1 MTETQVRQPDEG
13 APGSSTLVNDD
24 LAPTTKQT
32 ATWRTWDIFCL
43 WMTSAH
49 SIASY
54 GFAVGMLALGL
65 TGWQTMLALLV
76 GVLLLWAG
84 SNLVG
89 VAGQKVGVP
98 FPVFAR
104 ATFGVFGANVPAL
117 LRAVV
122 AIFWYGIQTYL
133 ASTAL
138 MVLILRVAPG
148 LSSWTESSFL
158 GLSTLGWLAFLV
170 LWAVQLAILNYGM
183 EVVRKA
189 SDFAGP
195 VVWIGMIA
203 LGVWILSKADW
214 SIDFNARSGEPL
226 SGGTTIAAFVGVA
239 FLMVAFMAGPLVN
252 YADFARFAP
261 SEKAVRR
268 GNAWGIPFNETA
280 FVVISIIISLAT
292 LKVYGKVLS
301 DPVELVSDIDSDVIV
316 IVAAILFATATVG
329 INVVLNFVSPAYDIS
344 NAAPK
349 YISFRT
355 GGIITAVL
363 SILVLPWQLWQNQN
377 FIIYFLG
384 GVGALMGPVFGIL
397 MVDYYLVRRQ
407 RTVVAELYS
416 DSPEASYHYTRGFNP
431 KALIALAISGTVAVV
446 VALAF
451 DSQSVTALSWPVGAG
466 LGALIMYALSRR
478 SNGTAPEPP
487 AAA

>member
-1 MTETQVRQPDEG
+1 MTETRVRPLDG
-13 APGSSTLVNDD
+13 APRSSTLVNDD
-24 LAPTTKQT
+24 LAPTTKET

-54 GFAVGMLALGL
+54 GFAVGMLALGM
-65 TGWQTMLALLV
+65 TGWQTMLALFT
-76 GVLLLWAG
+76 GVLMLWLG

-104 ATFGVFGANVPAL
+104 AAFGVFGANVPAL
-117 LRAVV
+117 LRAIV
-122 AIFWYGIQTYL
+122 AVFWYGIQTYL

-138 MVLILRVAPG
+138 MVLLLRVSPG
-148 LSSWTESSFL
+148 LASWTESSFL
-158 GLSTLGWLAFLV
+158 GLSTLGWIAFLV
-170 LWAVQLAILNYGM
+170 LWTVQLAIINYGM

-195 VVWIGMIA
+195 AVWIGMIA
-203 LGVWILSKADW
+203 LAIWILGKAEW
-214 SIDFNARSGEPL
+214 SIDFNARVGAPL
-226 SGGTTIAAFVGVA
+226 SGGATVAAFVGVA

-252 YADFARFAP
+252 YADFARFSP
-261 SEKAVRR
+261 SKRAVLR

-280 FVVISIIISLAT
+280 FVVLSIVISLAT

-301 DPVELVSDIDSDVIV
+301 DPVELVADIDSDVV
-316 IVAAILFATATVG
+316 VVVAAVLFATATVG

-349 YISFRT
+349 FISFRT

-363 SILVLPWQLWQNQN
+363 SILVMPWKLWENQD

-397 MVDYYLVRRQ
+397 IVDYYLVRRQ
-407 RTVVAELYS
+407 RTAVAELYDDTAEGRYYFS
-416 DSPEASYHYTRGFNP
+416 RGFNP
-431 KALIALAISGTVAVV
+431 KALAALILSGTVAVI
-446 VALAF
+446 VALAP
-451 DSQSVTALSWPVGAG
+451 DSREVTALSWPVGAA
-466 LGALIMYALSRR
+466 LGALLMYAFTMIRR
-478 SNGTAPEPP
+478 AAPTTDSAE
-487 AAA
+487 

>member
-1 MTETQVRQPDEG
+1 MTETRVRPLDG
-13 APGSSTLVNDD
+13 APGSSMLVNDD
-24 LAPTTKQT
+24 LAPTTKET

-54 GFAVGMLALGL
+54 GFAVGMLALGM
-65 TGWQTMLALLV
+65 TGWQTMLALFT
-76 GVLLLWAG
+76 GVLVLWLG

-104 ATFGVFGANVPAL
+104 AAFGVFGANVPAL
-117 LRAVV
+117 LRAIV
-122 AIFWYGIQTYL
+122 AVFWYGIQTYL

-138 MVLILRVAPG
+138 MVLLLRVSPG
-148 LSSWTESSFL
+148 LASWTESGFL
-158 GLSTLGWLAFLV
+158 GLSTLGWIAFLV
-170 LWAVQLAILNYGM
+170 LWTVQLAIINYGM

-195 VVWIGMIA
+195 AVWIGMIA
-203 LGVWILSKADW
+203 LAIWILGKAGW
-214 SIDFNARSGEPL
+214 SIDFNARAGAPL
-226 SGGTTIAAFVGVA
+226 SGGATVAAFVGVA

-252 YADFARFAP
+252 YADFARFSP
-261 SEKAVRR
+261 SKRAVLR

-280 FVVISIIISLAT
+280 FVVLSIVISLAT

-301 DPVELVSDIDSDVIV
+301 DPVELVADIDSDVV
-316 IVAAILFATATVG
+316 VVVAAVLFATATVG

-349 YISFRT
+349 FISFRT

-363 SILVLPWQLWQNQN
+363 SILVMPWKLWENQD

-397 MVDYYLVRRQ
+397 IVDYYLVRRQ
-407 RTVVAELYS
+407 RTAVAELYDDTAEGRYYFS
-416 DSPEASYHYTRGFNP
+416 RGFNP
-431 KALIALAISGTVAVV
+431 KALAALVLSGTVAVI
-446 VALAF
+446 VALAP
-451 DSQSVTALSWPVGAG
+451 DSREVTALSWPVGAA
-466 LGALIMYALSRR
+466 LGALLMYAFTMIRR
-478 SNGTAPEPP
+478 AAPTADSAE
-487 AAA
+487 

>member
-1 MTETQVRQPDEG
+1 MTETRVRRSDD
-13 APGSSTLVNDD
+13 APGGSTLVNDD
-24 LAPTTKQT
+24 LAPTTKET

-54 GFAVGMLALGL
+54 GFAVGMLALGM
-65 TGWQTMLALLV
+65 TGWQTMLALFA
-76 GVLLLWAG
+76 GVLLLWLG
-84 SNLVG
+84 SNLIG

-104 ATFGVFGANVPAL
+104 GAFGVFGANIPAL
-117 LRAVV
+117 LRALV
-122 AIFWYGIQTYL
+122 AVFWYGIQTYL

-138 MVLILRVAPG
+138 MILLLRVAPG
-148 LSSWTESSFL
+148 LESLTDNDVL
-158 GLSTLGWLAFLV
+158 GLSTLGWIAFLV
-170 LWAVQLAILNYGM
+170 LWTVQLAIINYGM

-195 VVWIGMIA
+195 AVWIGMIA
-203 LGVWILSKADW
+203 LAIWILGKADW
-214 SIDFNARSGEPL
+214 SIDFNARAGEPL
-226 SGGTTIAAFVGVA
+226 SGGATVATFVGVA

-252 YADFARFAP
+252 YADFARFSP
-261 SEKAVRR
+261 SRKAVLR

-280 FVVISIIISLAT
+280 FVVLSIVIALAT
-292 LKVYGKVLS
+292 LKVYGKVLA
-301 DPVELVSDIDSDVIV
+301 DPVALVADIDSDVIV
-316 IVAAILFATATVG
+316 VVAAVLFATATVG

-355 GGIITAVL
+355 GGVITALL
-363 SILVLPWQLWQNQN
+363 SIVVLPWKLWENQN

-397 MVDYYLVRRQ
+397 VVDYYLVRRQ
-407 RTVVAELYS
+407 RTVLADLYS
-416 DSPEASYHYTRGFNP
+416 DQPTGSYWYTRGFNP
-431 KALIALAISGTVAVV
+431 KALIALGIAGPVAVV
-446 VALAF
+446 VALAP
-451 DSQSVTALSWPVGAG
+451 DSGNITALSWPVGAT
-466 LGALIMYALSRR
+466 LGALIMYALNTRR
-478 SNGTAPEPP
+478 SATPH
-487 AAA
+487 

>member
-1 MTETQVRQPDEG
+1 MTETQVV
-13 APGSSTLVNDD
+13 APGGADHHSQLVNDD
-24 LAPTTKQT
+24 LAPTTKDT
-32 ATWRTWDIFCL
+32 ATWRTWDLFCL

-54 GFAVGMLALGL
+54 GFAVGMLALGM
-65 TGWQTMLALLV
+65 TGWQTMLALFA
-76 GVLLLWAG
+76 GVLLLWLG

-117 LRAVV
+117 LRALV

-138 MVLILRVAPG
+138 IVLLLRVSPG
-148 LSSWTESSFL
+148 LESLTTSTFL
-158 GLSTLGWLAFLV
+158 GLSTLGWIAFGV
-170 LWAVQLAILNYGM
+170 LWAVQLAIISYGM
-183 EVVRKA
+183 EIVRKA

-203 LGVWILSKADW
+203 LAIWILGKADW
-214 SIDFNARSGEPL
+214 SIDFNARAGEALSSGQ
-226 SGGTTIAAFVGVA
+226 TVAAFVGVA

-252 YADFARFAP
+252 YADFARFSP
-261 SEKAVRR
+261 DEKAIRR

-292 LKVYGKVLS
+292 LKVYGEVLS
-301 DPVELVSDIDSDVIV
+301 DPVELVAHIDSDAIV
-316 IVAAILFATATVG
+316 IVSAVLFAIATVG

-363 SILVLPWQLWQNQN
+363 SVVVLPWKLWANQD
-377 FIIYFLG
+377 FIVYFLG

-397 MVDYYLVRRQ
+397 VVDYYLVRKQ
-407 RTVVAELYS
+407 RTEVAQLYS
-416 DSPEASYHYTRGFNP
+416 GNPAGSYFYTRGFNP
-431 KALIALAISGTVAVV
+431 KALIALIVAGTVSVL
-446 VALAF
+446 VALVPETA
-451 DSQSVTALSWPVGAG
+451 SVTALSWPVGAL
-466 LGALIMYALSRR
+466 LGAGIMYALSMKPVR
-478 SNGTAPEPP
+478 

>member
-1 MTETQVRQPDEG
+1 MTETQVHAPEG
-13 APGSSTLVNDD
+13 AGRHSQLVNDD
-24 LAPTTKQT
+24 LAPTTKET
-32 ATWRTWDIFCL
+32 ATWRTWDLFCL

-54 GFAVGMLALGL
+54 GFAVGMLALGM
-65 TGWQTMLALLV
+65 TGWQTVLALFA
-76 GVLLLWAG
+76 GVLMLWLG

-104 ATFGVFGANVPAL
+104 ATFGVFGANIPAL
-117 LRAVV
+117 LRALV

-133 ASTAL
+133 ASTAVI
-138 MVLILRVAPG
+138 VLILRVSPG
-148 LSSWTESSFL
+148 LESWTKPSFL
-158 GLSTLGWLAFLV
+158 GLSALGWIAFLV
-170 LWAVQLAILNYGM
+170 LWTVQLMIISYGM
-183 EVVRKA
+183 EIVRKA

-203 LGVWILSKADW
+203 LAVWIMSEADW
-214 SIDFNARSGEPL
+214 SIDLNARAGEALSSGQTV
-226 SGGTTIAAFVGVA
+226 SAFIGVA

-252 YADFARFAP
+252 YADFARFSP
-261 SEKAVRR
+261 SQKAIRR

-292 LKVYGKVLS
+292 LKVYGEVLS
-301 DPVELVSDIDSDVIV
+301 DPVELVAHIDNDAIV
-316 IVAAILFATATVG
+316 IISAVLFAIATVG

-363 SILVLPWQLWQNQN
+363 SIVVLPWKLWANQD
-377 FIIYFLG
+377 FIVYFLG

-397 MVDYYLVRRQ
+397 VVDYYLVRKQ
-407 RTVVAELYS
+407 RTEVPELYS
-416 DSPEASYHYTRGFNP
+416 GATDGTYFYTRGFNP
-431 KALIALAISGTVAVV
+431 RALVALLIAGAVSVV
-446 VALAF
+446 VALVP
-451 DSQSVTALSWPVGAG
+451 DSASVTALSWPVGAAF
-466 LGALIMYALSRR
+466 GAAVMYGLSRK
-478 SNGTAPEPP
+478 P
-487 AAA
+487 AQV

>member
-1 MTETQVRQPDEG
+1 MTETRVRPPGG

-24 LAPTTKQT
+24 LAPTTKET

-54 GFAVGMLALGL
+54 GFAVGMLALGM
-65 TGWQTMLALLV
+65 TGWQTMLALFV
-76 GVLLLWAG
+76 GVLILWLG

-104 ATFGVFGANVPAL
+104 AAFGVFGANVPAL

-122 AIFWYGIQTYL
+122 AVFWYGIQTYL

-138 MVLILRVAPG
+138 MILLLRVWPG
-148 LSSWTESSFL
+148 LASWTESSFL
-158 GLSTLGWLAFLV
+158 GLSALGWIAFLV
-170 LWAVQLAILNYGM
+170 LWTVQLAIINYGM

-203 LGVWILSKADW
+203 LAIWILGKADW
-214 SIDFNARSGEPL
+214 SIDFNARAGEPL
-226 SGGTTIAAFVGVA
+226 SGGATVAAFVGVA
-239 FLMVAFMAGPLVN
+239 FLMVSFMAGPLVN
-252 YADFARFAP
+252 YADFARFSP
-261 SEKAVRR
+261 SKKAVLR

-280 FVVISIIISLAT
+280 FVVLSIVISLAT
-292 LKVYGKVLS
+292 LKVYGEVLH
-301 DPVELVSDIDSDVIV
+301 DPVALVAEIDNDAIV
-316 IVAAILFATATVG
+316 MIAAVLFATATVG

-363 SILVLPWQLWQNQN
+363 SIVVLPWKLWENQD

-397 MVDYYLVRRQ
+397 VVDYYLVRRQ
-407 RTVVAELYS
+407 RTAVGDLYS
-416 DSPEASYHYTRGFNP
+416 DHPEGSYWYTRGFNP
-431 KALIALAISGTVAVV
+431 KALIALGISGTIAVI
-446 VALAF
+446 VALAP
-451 DSQSVTALSWPVGAG
+451 DSQTITALSWPVGAA
-466 LGALIMYALSRR
+466 LGAAIMYGLNVKRPVS
-478 SNGTAPEPP
+478 TP
-487 AAA
+487 

>member
-1 MTETQVRQPDEG
+1 MTETRVRPLDR

-24 LAPTTKQT
+24 LAPTTKET

-54 GFAVGMLALGL
+54 GFAVGMLALGM
-65 TGWQTMLALLV
+65 TGWQTMLALFT
-76 GVLLLWAG
+76 GVLVLWLG

-89 VAGQKVGVP
+89 VAGQRVGVP

-104 ATFGVFGANVPAL
+104 AAFGVFGANIPAL

-122 AIFWYGIQTYL
+122 AVFWYGIQTYL

-138 MVLILRVAPG
+138 MVLLLRVSPG
-148 LSSWTESSFL
+148 LASWTESSFL
-158 GLSTLGWLAFLV
+158 GLSTLGWIAFLV
-170 LWAVQLAILNYGM
+170 LWTVQLAIINYGM

-195 VVWIGMIA
+195 VVWLGMIA
-203 LGVWILSKADW
+203 LAIWILGKAEW
-214 SIDFNARSGEPL
+214 SIDFNARVGEPL
-226 SGGTTIAAFVGVA
+226 SGGATVAAFVGVA
-239 FLMVAFMAGPLVN
+239 FLMVSFMAGPLVN
-252 YADFARFAP
+252 YADFARFSP
-261 SEKAVRR
+261 SKRAVLR

-280 FVVISIIISLAT
+280 FVVLSIVISLAT
-292 LKVYGKVLS
+292 LKVYGEVLS
-301 DPVELVSDIDSDVIV
+301 DPVELVADIDSDVVVV
-316 IVAAILFATATVG
+316 IAAVLFATATVG

-363 SILVLPWQLWQNQN
+363 SILVLPWKLWQNEN

-397 MVDYYLVRRQ
+397 IVDYYLVRRQ
-407 RTVVAELYS
+407 RTAVAELYS
-416 DSPEASYHYTRGFNP
+416 DTPSGAYYFSRGFNP
-431 KALIALAISGTVAVV
+431 KALAALAISGTIAVL
-446 VALAF
+446 VALVP
-451 DSQSVTALSWPVGAG
+451 DTQEVTALSWPVGAG
-466 LGALIMYALSRR
+466 LGALLMYVFTMMR
-478 SNGTAPEPP
+478 P
-487 AAA
+487 ANAQR